1 MSWNNFAEQISA
13 QPDYAAG
20 TAPLKITKTAT
31 RDQVLYVAGE
41 GDRKKARVVFIAS
54 ALLAEEAKETASSVS
69 GSLIKQ
75 QPRYLKGPSG
85 SALRDCMLGGGYI
98 DILEDCYYTAVCKWL
113 LPKENRTKPTK
124 QQIEWGIPALREELK
139 AIKPDI
145 IVCLGKTAFDIV
157 AKAKISMQDARG
169 AWFESEEFKAKVYL
183 MEEVTKVTSKP
194 ELVPVFHNDAKQI
207 RRMLDSIS
215 GIEVPQVEQNYSV
228 IASMSDLHTW
238 ISQMEEG
245 AFKMFS
251 VDCEWGGNNHIDG
264 QLRSIQFCWKPGH
277 ACYFKFRDETGEY
290 CFEGGTYQDVGK
302 VLQPYLNRPDV
313 KYIGHH
319 ISADL
324 PWMHTWLGLDW
335 YEKAFLDTEFAQQ
348 CCDEYEELSLEKL
361 ALKYTDLG
369 KYDID
374 LIIWKKSNKQRFD
387 AGYAYIPDEILIP
400 YACKDVDTVMRAAPC
415 LLQDLNRQK
424 LTNYYFSIF
433 NPFVTDVFT
442 CFAITGLPMDIER
455 MDELRDLYTYCRDRL
470 NVLLQ
475 RDIYEESKCL
485 LAEAFAD
492 PTVHNMAMH
501 EESKAGVSDE
511 HKQKWLDRARAKVD
525 QLVEMIEKENDIHGA
540 WGYLKEYIKDPTV
553 VLKFKNLFDHM
564 VDARNFN
571 LRSGTHMR
579 RWLFDVKG
587 LRPVKSVANR
597 DKGLPSIPW
606 SKVDSLPAHA
616 QQSYTP
622 SIDKQSLEILSEEYN
637 YDMLHQLI
645 RLNAVGNICKAF
657 LKTPD
662 VDEDGNLIRENGL
675 HFFLCQ
681 DSRVHGQYSTTE
693 TGRPRAWKPNSLN
706 WPKWV
711 NKKIGE
717 GISRVLKSDVA
728 NGCLPDRFVR
738 YLEGDIPSL
747 RSCVKA
753 PDGWCMVE
761 SDYQTAEVRGLAYI
775 SGDDNLIKIL
785 TEPDSQFG
793 LSIDSKKP
801 LRLSYDD
808 NCGIP
813 AENQDSALITPMD
826 SENLMRDEAGELIH
840 PAVDLHWSLAEMMYG
855 TPREKLDKDIHRG
868 AAKVGNFQ
876 SMYGASATTLERKIE
891 QDIGKKPDEG
901 IGDRILMALAKRQ
914 PAATGFLQSMETKPI
929 DPGYLVAASG
939 RIRRFATHARMGIR
953 GSTSRAED
961 GLIKALGREARNFYM
976 QSSVADTSARA
987 GKWLLDYYIKHNMQA
1002 RPLVIL
1008 YDSVVT
1014 LCPLEERNVVA
1025 ELHQTF
1031 MTTKNT
1037 WTYYGKEMHY
1047 PIDNEFVMRWST
1059 KLTPDEEAIICAELQ
1074 NE

>member
-1 MSWNNFAEQISA
+1 MAWNNSAEQIST
-13 QPDYAAG
+13 QPDYIAG
-20 TAPLKITKTAT
+20 TPPQKITRTAT

-41 GDRKKARVVFIAS
+41 GDRSKAKVVFIAS
-54 ALLAEEAKETASSVS
+54 SLLAEEAKETASSLS
-69 GSLIKQ
+69 GNLIKQ
-75 QPRYLKGPSG
+75 NPRYLKGPSG
-85 SALRDCMLGGGYI
+85 ATLRDCMLAGGFI
-98 DILEDCYYTAVCKWL
+98 DILEDGYYTAVCKWL

-124 QQIEWGIPALREELK
+124 QQIEWGIPALKEELRS
-139 AIKPDI
+139 IKPDV

-157 AKAKISMQDARG
+157 TKVKLAHQDARG
-169 AWFESEEFKAKVYL
+169 AWFQSEEFNNAKVYL
-183 MEEVTKVTSKP
+183 MDEVTKVTSKP
-194 ELVPVFHNDAKQI
+194 ELVPVLHNDAKQI
-207 RRMLDSIS
+207 RRMLDALE
-215 GIEVPQVEQNYSV
+215 GKQIETVEQHYRV
-228 IASMSDLHTW
+228 IDNIEKLKSWVDEMSQD
-238 ISQMEEG
+238 G
-245 AFKMFS
+245 FKLFS

-277 ACYFKFRDETGEY
+277 ACYLKFRDQTGEY
-290 CFEGGTYQDVGK
+290 CFQGASYSEVGA
-302 VLQPYLNRPDV
+302 VLQPFLNREDV
-313 KYIGHH
+313 KYVGHH
-319 ISADL
+319 IAADL

-335 YEKAFLDTEFAQQ
+335 YNKAFLDTEFAQQ

-374 LIIWKKSNKQRFD
+374 LILWKKSNKQRFD
-387 AGYAYIPDEILIP
+387 AGYAYIPDDILIP

-415 LLQDLNRQK
+415 LLQDLHRQN
-424 LTNYYFSIF
+424 LTEYYFTIF

-442 CFAITGLPMDIER
+442 CFAITGLPMDVER

-475 RDIYEESKCL
+475 KDIYEESKCL

-492 PTVHNMAMH
+492 PTVHAMPGH
-501 EESKAGVSDE
+501 EEVRIHRSEANKE
-511 HKQKWLDRARAKVD
+511 EWKIRARAKID
-525 QLVEMIEKENDIHGA
+525 QLVSMVETENDIHGA
-540 WGYLKEYIKDPTV
+540 WGYLKEYIKDPSV

-571 LRSGTHMR
+571 LRSGVHMR

-587 LRPVKSVANR
+587 LKPVKSVANR
-597 DKGLPSIPW
+597 EKGLPSVPW
-606 SKVDSLPAHA
+606 SKVESLPAHA
-616 QQSYTP
+616 RQSYTP

-637 YDMLHQLI
+637 YEMLHQLI

-711 NKKIGE
+711 NKKISE
-717 GISRVLKSDVA
+717 GIHKVLQADVEA
-728 NGCLPDRFVR
+728 GCLPDRFKR
-738 YLEGDIPSL
+738 YLGGDIPSL

-753 PDGWCMVE
+753 PEGWCMVE
-761 SDYQTAEVRGLAYI
+761 SDYQTAEVRGLAFI

-785 TEPDSQFG
+785 TEPDAQFG
-793 LSIDSKKP
+793 IDAANPKKT
-801 LRLSYDD
+801 LRLSYDSL
-808 NCGIP
+808 CGILP
-813 AENQDSALITPMD
+813 ENQDASLLTPAD
-826 SENLMRDEAGELIH
+826 SDKLLRDSQGAIVH
-840 PAVDLHWSLAEMMYG
+840 PAADLHWSLAEMMYG
-855 TPREKLDKDIHRG
+855 IPREKLDKDIHRA

-891 QDIGKKPDEG
+891 QDIGKKPEEG
-901 IGDRILMALAKRQ
+901 IGERILRALAKRQ

-939 RIRRFATHARMGIR
+939 RKRRFATHANMGVR
-953 GSTSRAED
+953 GCTSRTED
-961 GLIKALGREARNFYM
+961 GLIKSLGREARNFYM

-1014 LCPLEERNVVA
+1014 LCPLEERHIVA
-1025 ELHQTF
+1025 DLHQRF
-1031 MTTKNT
+1031 MTDENT
-1037 WTYYGKEMHY
+1037 WTYYGKEMNY
-1047 PIDNEFVMRWST
+1047 PIDNDFVMRWST
-1059 KLTPDEEAIICAELQ
+1059 TDLTSEEKALLCSE
-1074 NE
+1074 